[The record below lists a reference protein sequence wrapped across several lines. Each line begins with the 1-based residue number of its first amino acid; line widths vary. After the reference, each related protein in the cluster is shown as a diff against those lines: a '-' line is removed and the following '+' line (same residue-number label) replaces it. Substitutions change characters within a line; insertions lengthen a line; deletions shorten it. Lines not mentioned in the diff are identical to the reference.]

1 MAVFG
6 HIIPSHGSTQMDQFK
21 NRVKAHIEHVKR
33 VGVHCNSEETT
44 KQALILPLLD
54 ILGFSPYDPTKV
66 LAEYCADMRGV
77 KASERVDYALYC
89 NSLPVMFVE
98 AKAYKEKLTNHA
110 PQLARYFNS
119 TVGVTIAAI
128 TNGKEWRFFTDLID
142 TNIMDEHPFLVID
155 FLADNCNNYDQLIQ
169 FVHDNFQAS
178 KVRDFAEESQYIQN
192 FKTVIHNSLSN
203 VHQDFVR
210 YVASQS
216 NLQRQLTG
224 KFLDSI
230 APMVKTAIE
239 HAMSEI
245 IVKKLSGANTITT
258 IQTVQAEPIIQP
270 DHIVDPN
277 NPKIIT
283 TKTEMQLLKIIQEL
297 LPDEGIYAKDTESYY
312 SILYQN
318 KSNRWLLRYH
328 GDKRNPTV
336 QFIVPITNVRRIEI
350 QRAGLEFAS
359 GNQVYLAKPEHLIR
373 LMSIL
378 SDCLRYCQDDENF
391 RKNSDIY
398 DL

>member
-1 MAVFG
+1 
-6 HIIPSHGSTQMDQFK
+6 MDQFK
-21 NRVKAHIEHVKR
+21 NRIKAHIEHVKR
-33 VGVHCNSEETT
+33 VGIHCNSEETT

-89 NSLPVMFVE
+89 NGLLVMFIE
-98 AKAYKEKLTNHA
+98 AKGYKEKLTNHA

-142 TNIMDEHPFLVID
+142 TNVMDEHPFLVID
-155 FLADNCNNYDQLIQ
+155 FLADHGNNYDQLHQ

-178 KVRDFAEESQYIQN
+178 KVRDFAEESQYIQT
-192 FKTVIHNSLSN
+192 FKTVVSNSLSK

-224 KFLDSI
+224 KFLESI
-230 APMVKTAIE
+230 TPMVKTAIE

-245 IVKKLSGANTITT
+245 IVQKLSGANTIAT
-258 IQTVQAEPIIQP
+258 IQTVKAEPIVQP
-270 DHIVDPN
+270 DTIIDPN

-283 TKTEMQLLKIIQEL
+283 TKIERRVLEIVEDLLA
-297 LPDEGIYAKDTESYY
+297 DEDIYAKDTESYY

-318 KSNRWLLRYH
+318 KSNRWLLRYY
-328 GDKRNPTV
+328 GDKKNPTV
-336 QFIVPITNVRRIEI
+336 QFIVPMTNVRRIEI

-359 GNQVYLAKPEHLIR
+359 GNHIYLEKPEHLIR

-378 SDCLRYCQDDENF
+378 GDCLRYCQDDENF
-391 RKNSDIY
+391 RKNADVY

>member
-1 MAVFG
+1 
-6 HIIPSHGSTQMDQFK
+6 MDQFK

-33 VGVHCNSEETT
+33 VGTHCNSEETT

-89 NSLPVMFVE
+89 NGQPVMFVE
-98 AKAYKEKLTNHA
+98 AKGYKEKLTNHA

-119 TVGVTIAAI
+119 TIGVTVAAI
-128 TNGKEWRFFTDLID
+128 TNGKEWRFFTDLVD
-142 TNIMDEHPFLVID
+142 TNVMDEHPFLVID
-155 FLADNCNNYDQLIQ
+155 FLADNCNNYDQLSQ

-178 KVRDFAEESQYIQN
+178 KVRDFAEESQYIQT
-192 FKTVIHNSLSN
+192 FKTVVNNSLSN

-230 APMVKTAIE
+230 TPMVKTAIE

-245 IVKKLSGANTITT
+245 IVQKLSGANTIAT
-258 IQTVQAEPIIQP
+258 IQTVKAEPIVQP
-270 DHIVDPN
+270 DTIIDPN

-283 TKTEMQLLKIIQEL
+283 TKTEMQILEVVQDLLL
-297 LPDEGIYAKDTESYY
+297 DEEIYAKDTESYY
-312 SILYQN
+312 SVLYQN
-318 KSNRWLLRYH
+318 KSNRWLLRYY
-328 GDKRNPTV
+328 GDKKNPTV

-359 GNQVYLAKPEHLIR
+359 GNHVYLDRPEHLIR

-378 SDCLRYCQDDENF
+378 GDCLRYCQDDENF

>member
-1 MAVFG
+1 
-6 HIIPSHGSTQMDQFK
+6 MDQFK
-21 NRVKAHIEHVKR
+21 NRIKAHIEHVKR
-33 VGVHCNSEETT
+33 VGIHCNSEETT

-89 NSLPVMFVE
+89 NGLLVMFIE
-98 AKAYKEKLTNHA
+98 AKGYKEKLTNHA

-142 TNIMDEHPFLVID
+142 TNVMDEHPFLVID
-155 FLADNCNNYDQLIQ
+155 FLADHGNNYGQLHQ

-178 KVRDFAEESQYIQN
+178 KVRDFAEESQYIQT
-192 FKTVIHNSLSN
+192 FKTVVSNSLSK

-224 KFLDSI
+224 KFLESI
-230 APMVKTAIE
+230 TPMVKTAIE

-245 IVKKLSGANTITT
+245 IVQKLSGANTIAT
-258 IQTVQAEPIIQP
+258 IQTVKAEPIVQP
-270 DHIVDPN
+270 DTIIDPN

-283 TKTEMQLLKIIQEL
+283 TKIERRVLEIVEDLLA
-297 LPDEGIYAKDTESYY
+297 DEDIYAKDTESYY

-318 KSNRWLLRYH
+318 KSNRWLLRYY
-328 GDKRNPTV
+328 GDKKNPTV
-336 QFIVPITNVRRIEI
+336 QFIVPMTNVRRIEI

-359 GNQVYLAKPEHLIR
+359 GNHIYLEKPEHLIR

-378 SDCLRYCQDDENF
+378 GDCLRYCQDDENF
-391 RKNSDIY
+391 RKNADVY